1 MFFCPEMIVAELNPF
16 APWIMSGSSFG
27 KIFKITT
34 WGESHGDGVG
44 VVVEGCP
51 AGLPLKESD
60 IQKDLDRRRTGQSKV
75 TTTRKENDRIIIMSG
90 VFKGKTT
97 GTPIA
102 MRVDNQDADSS
113 KYELIKHLYR
123 PGHADYTYDAKY
135 GFRDYRGGGRSSAR
149 ETVGRVAAGAIAKK
163 LLARDKISVTGF
175 TRQIGHQI
183 AEKINFKEIEKN
195 IVRCPDRKAAEKMVA
210 AIMEARKNGDSLG
223 GIVEVVAMGVPAGLG
238 EPVFDRLDADLAK
251 AVMSIPAVKGV
262 EIGAGFQTATMTGSE
277 CNDVFVMKNKK
288 VTTQTN
294 NAGGILG
301 GISNGMDV
309 VVKLVVKP
317 TSSINSEQETITQKG
332 KKAKIRVEGR
342 HDPCVAPRAVP
353 IAEAMVALTLIDHL
367 MRNQTV
373 RLT

>member
-1 MFFCPEMIVAELNPF
+1 MP
-16 APWIMSGSSFG
+16 GSTYG
-27 KIFKITT
+27 KAFKITT

-75 TTTRKENDRIIIMSG
+75 TTTRKEGDKIIIMSG

-97 GTPIA
+97 GTPIS
-102 MRVDNQDADSS
+102 MRVDNKDADSS

-123 PGHADYTYDAKY
+123 PGHADYTYDMKF

-163 LLARDKISVTGF
+163 LLARDKITVTGF
-175 TRQIGHQI
+175 TRQIGHLS
-183 AEKINFKEIEKN
+183 ATTVNFKEIERN
-195 IVRCPDRKAAEKMVA
+195 IVRCPDAKTAKKMVD
-210 AIMEARKNGDSLG
+210 AIIQARKNGDSLG
-223 GIVEVVAMGVPAGLG
+223 GVVEVIARGVPAGLG

-251 AVMSIPAVKGV
+251 AVMSIPAVKGM

-288 VTTQTN
+288 ITTQTN

-301 GISNGMDV
+301 GISNGMDI

-317 TSSINSEQETITQKG
+317 TSSINKAQDTITQNG
-332 KKAKIRVEGR
+332 KKSQIRVEGR

-367 MRNQTV
+367 LRNKTSQ
-373 RLT
+373 LT

>member
-1 MFFCPEMIVAELNPF
+1 
-16 APWIMSGSSFG
+16 MSGSTFG
-27 KIFKITT
+27 KHFKITT
-34 WGESHGDGVG
+34 WGESHGDGIG

-75 TTTRKENDRIIIMSG
+75 TTTRKEGDKIQIMSG

-97 GTPIA
+97 GTPIS
-102 MRVDNQDADSS
+102 MRVDNKDADSS

-163 LLARDKISVTGF
+163 LLARDKITITGF
-175 TRQIGHQI
+175 TRQIGHQT
-183 AEKINFKEIEKN
+183 ATTVNFKEIEKN
-195 IVRCPDRKAAEKMVA
+195 IVRCPDAKTAEKMVA
-210 AIMEARKNGDSLG
+210 AIMQARKNSDSLG
-223 GIVEVVAMGVPAGLG
+223 GIIEVIAKGVPAGLG

-251 AVMSIPAVKGV
+251 AVMSIPAVKGM

-277 CNDVFVMKNKK
+277 CNDVFVTKNKK
-288 VTTQTN
+288 VMTKTN

-301 GISNGMDV
+301 GISNGMDI

-317 TSSINSEQETITQKG
+317 TSSINKTQETITQEG
-332 KKAKIRVEGR
+332 KKSEIRVEGR

-367 MRNQTV
+367 LRNKAS

>member
-1 MFFCPEMIVAELNPF
+1 MP
-16 APWIMSGSSFG
+16 GSTYG
-27 KIFKITT
+27 KAFKITT

-75 TTTRKENDRIIIMSG
+75 TTTRKEGDKIIIMSG

-97 GTPIA
+97 GTPIS
-102 MRVDNQDADSS
+102 MRVDNKDADSS

-123 PGHADYTYDAKY
+123 PGHADYTYDMKF

-163 LLARDKISVTGF
+163 LLARDKITVTGF
-175 TRQIGHQI
+175 TRQIGHLS
-183 AEKINFKEIEKN
+183 ATTVNFKEIERN
-195 IVRCPDRKAAEKMVA
+195 IVRCPDVKIAEKMVD
-210 AIMEARKNGDSLG
+210 AIIQARKNGDSLG
-223 GIVEVVAMGVPAGLG
+223 GVVEVIARGVPAGLG

-251 AVMSIPAVKGV
+251 AVMSIPAVKGM

-288 VTTQTN
+288 ITTQTN

-301 GISNGMDV
+301 GISNGMDI

-317 TSSINSEQETITQKG
+317 TSSINKAQDTITQKG
-332 KKAKIRVEGR
+332 KKSQIRVEGR

-367 MRNQTV
+367 LRNKTSQ
-373 RLT
+373 LT

>member
-1 MFFCPEMIVAELNPF
+1 
-16 APWIMSGSSFG
+16 MSGSSYG
-27 KIFKITT
+27 KAFKITT

-51 AGLPLKESD
+51 AGLTLKESD

-75 TTTRKENDRIIIMSG
+75 TTTRKEGDKIIIMSG

-97 GTPIA
+97 GAPIS
-102 MRVDNQDADSS
+102 MRVDNKDADSS

-123 PGHADYTYDAKY
+123 PGHADYTYDKKF

-149 ETVGRVAAGAIAKK
+149 ETVGRVAAGTIAKK
-163 LLARDKISVTGF
+163 LLARDKITVTGF
-175 TRQIGHQI
+175 TRQIGHLS
-183 AEKINFKEIEKN
+183 ATTVNFKEIERN
-195 IVRCPDRKAAEKMVA
+195 IVRCPDAKTAEKMVD
-210 AIMEARKNGDSLG
+210 AIMQARKNGDSLG
-223 GIVEVVAMGVPAGLG
+223 GVVEVIARGVPAGLG

-251 AVMSIPAVKGV
+251 AVMSIPAVKGM

-277 CNDVFVMKNKK
+277 CNDVFVMNNKK

-301 GISNGMDV
+301 GISNGMDI

-317 TSSINSEQETITQKG
+317 TSSINKAQDTITQKG
-332 KKAKIRVEGR
+332 EKAEIRVEGR

-367 MRNQTV
+367 LRNKTSQ
-373 RLT
+373 LT

>member
-1 MFFCPEMIVAELNPF
+1 
-16 APWIMSGSSFG
+16 MSGSTYG
-27 KIFKITT
+27 KDFKITT

-51 AGLPLKESD
+51 AGLPLKEAD

-75 TTTRKENDRIIIMSG
+75 TTTRKEGDKIIIMSG

-97 GTPIA
+97 GAPIS
-102 MRVDNQDADSS
+102 MRVDNKDADSS

-123 PGHADYTYDAKY
+123 PGHADYTYDLKF

-163 LLARDKISVTGF
+163 LLARDKITVIGF
-175 TRQIGHQI
+175 TRQIGHLS
-183 AEKINFKEIEKN
+183 ATTVNFKEIERN
-195 IVRCPDRKAAEKMVA
+195 IVRCPDAKIAEKMVA
-210 AIMEARKNGDSLG
+210 AIMQARKNGDSLG
-223 GIVEVVAMGVPAGLG
+223 GVVEVIARGVPAGLG

-251 AVMSIPAVKGV
+251 AVMSIPAVKGM

-277 CNDVFVMKNKK
+277 CNDIFVMKNKK

-301 GISNGMDV
+301 GISNGMDI

-317 TSSINSEQETITQKG
+317 TSSINKAQDTITQKG
-332 KKAKIRVEGR
+332 KKSEIRVEGR

-353 IAEAMVALTLIDHL
+353 IAESMVALTLIDHL
-367 MRNQTV
+367 LRNQTSQ
-373 RLT
+373 LT

>member
-1 MFFCPEMIVAELNPF
+1 MP
-16 APWIMSGSSFG
+16 GSTYG
-27 KIFKITT
+27 KAFKITT

-75 TTTRKENDRIIIMSG
+75 TTTRKEGDKIIIMSG

-97 GTPIA
+97 GTPIS
-102 MRVDNQDADSS
+102 MRVDNKDADSS

-123 PGHADYTYDAKY
+123 PGHADYTYDMKF

-163 LLARDKISVTGF
+163 LLARDKITVTGF
-175 TRQIGHQI
+175 TRQIGHLS
-183 AEKINFKEIEKN
+183 ATTVNFKEIERN
-195 IVRCPDRKAAEKMVA
+195 IVRCPDAKTAEKMVD
-210 AIMEARKNGDSLG
+210 AIIQARKNGDSLG
-223 GIVEVVAMGVPAGLG
+223 GVVEVIARGVPAGLG

-251 AVMSIPAVKGV
+251 AVMSIPAVKGM

-277 CNDVFVMKNKK
+277 CNDVFVMKNKRI
-288 VTTQTN
+288 TTQTN

-301 GISNGMDV
+301 GISNGMDI

-317 TSSINSEQETITQKG
+317 TSSINKAQDTITQKG
-332 KKAKIRVEGR
+332 KKSQIRVEGR

-367 MRNQTV
+367 LRNKTSQ
-373 RLT
+373 LT